1 MMSKQAVINEKALKH
16 ISVYIKMKL
25 LLSLWYLRSI
35 VEDISSLKVKSVS
48 GEQARKKYNASE
60 TGTKDEY
67 IYCQAVIQ
75 SINDIDEL
83 ITFFNDEIIENKEL
97 HLLGF
102 VKRAVR
108 IIKSD
113 MVNKNAAN
121 NHFLRLHEI
130 IKKTTLRPIMDQY
143 YNQYHPKSFL
153 WISQNIHFK
162 EVKEFFYKEWIETAH
177 YGEQA
182 KKCLKVIFEN
192 TSVYDVNHVKARD
205 YLIKSYQEEI
215 KKEDSIRH
223 LDKYIEKVGIY
234 QSNEILDTIIKTAVR
249 LCRKDMSPV
258 INDEIR
264 RLYVLLSPTDTEGI
278 ALLTKSIIYKERVY
292 FKQG

>member
-1 MMSKQAVINEKALKH
+1 MLKQTPINEKALKH
-16 ISVYIKMKL
+16 ISIYIKTKL

-35 VEDISSLKVKSVS
+35 VEDISSLKAKSIS

-60 TGTKDEY
+60 AGSKNEY
-67 IYCQAVIQ
+67 IYCQAVIE
-75 SINDIDEL
+75 SIDDIDEL
-83 ITFFNDEIIENKEL
+83 IAFFNDEIIENKEL
-97 HLLGF
+97 HLFGF
-102 VKRAVR
+102 IKRAVR
-108 IIKSD
+108 IIKSE

-130 IKKTTLRPIMDQY
+130 IKKTTQRPILDQY

-153 WISQNIHFK
+153 WISKNTHFR
-162 EVKEFFYKEWIETAH
+162 EAKEFFFKEWIETAH

-192 TSVYDVNHVKARD
+192 TSVYDVNHIKARNF
-205 YLIKSYQEEI
+205 LIKLYQEEI
-215 KKEDSIRH
+215 RKEESIRH
-223 LDKYIEKVGIY
+223 LEKYIEKVGIY

-249 LCRKDMSPV
+249 LCRKDRAPV

-264 RLYVLLSPTDTEGI
+264 RLYVLISPTNTERI
-278 ALLTKSIIYKERVY
+278 ASLTKAIIYKEQVY
-292 FKQG
+292 FKQD